1 MAVNKKPT
9 VEELVA
15 KYSATPTSA
24 KVLYNK
30 LVKYNLTEKR
40 ALLDL
45 TVDEIVY
52 NFGFGRASVITLM
65 NVICDLAGKK

>member
-1 MAVNKKPT
+1 MAANKKPSIK
-9 VEELVA
+9 ELVE

-30 LVKYNLTEKR
+30 MVKSGIDNQR
-40 ALLDL
+40 SLLDL

-52 NFGFGRASVITLM
+52 NFGFGRASALTIM
-65 NVICDLAGKK
+65 NVVCDLAGKK